1 MRRLLFTLVALAL
14 MLAALPRA
22 SHASGLPSL
31 PDEALLTDPIWARN
45 GFANLA
51 YAFTNR
57 TRYLI
62 ALNVDHRRG
71 ILSGKARVLYVNND
85 GVPHNEVIFRLY
97 PNHPVHQSRRM
108 QITALSVNGVPS
120 AGQLRDATTR
130 SACQQAA
137 TSFTSASRCRWSPFT
152 IRQAGGKRWRPKV
165 WITLILRRRSTLC
178 ACARQA
184 TTAHGSSARSKALRT
199 TAMARQLTQL

>member
-14 MLAALPRA
+14 MLAALPTA

-97 PNHPVHQSRRM
+97 PNHPVHQGRRM
-108 QITALSVNGVPS
+108 QIAALSVNGVPS
-120 AGQLRDATTR
+120 AGQLRDASGTVLRCAARRANSAERRAHLRIRLYDHCASGQHFLLRQRAAADGRHLR
-130 SACQQAA
+130 SDRLAA
-137 TSFTSASRCRWSPFT
+137 RCGDQRS
-152 IRQAGGKRWRPKV
+152 G
-165 WITLILRRRSTLC
+165 LRL
-178 ACARQA
+178 
-184 TTAHGSSARSKALRT
+184 H
-199 TAMARQLTQL
+199 